1 MPQYYRPDLGRLTGA
16 AHVAAEKRRLASLT
30 PEERAAREAQ
40 EAREDVRATNEFAV
54 LGANA
59 VGLTPLGLTM
69 LRDLWTERKPFE
81 APPLGTYDWWVEK
94 LGGNLADPELQALDE
109 KYAVLQ
115 LPLMAASAPALVR
128 GAKHGAK
135 WLGRTA
141 REKLPEMTTKALG
154 KLGPLQAMTPLYAVK
169 PKGGDWF
176 GQNLDDYI
184 NEVNFNRLGIDNEP
198 MDKALSAW
206 NNKQL
211 KRWVKTYLGTAEDP
225 LLELERRGEL
235 PFSLESMEN
244 YLDST
249 FAKEHQPPIDAGGT
263 IHHRLTGRRR
273 RTPYEQFADSLV
285 LQNKGGNLLSNHP
298 WSPFSIDEIQ
308 RYYKQGFPMGSF
320 SDGEEY
326 ARAKK
331 DWFINQPS
339 EEQWDFKHDLE
350 DVELPK
356 QHEHVYKD
364 PHKLLY
370 DTRIDFNEWDP
381 LQIAHINDYL
391 EQHYTPEQL
400 ARISFPE
407 AARGTAL
414 WDKKLAEAQRKAALQ
429 ATQGLATRIFKEY
442 PENNPQGL
450 RWVELALPAPELPE
464 GFRVAP
470 SVRGEGLFNVLDAA
484 GKPVSVGATENE
496 ALGLFD
502 RATRR
507 QQLADALRYEGNTM
521 GHCVGGYCDDVV
533 RGRSRI
539 FSLRDA
545 KGEPHVTIE
554 TKPGLKTMTEA
565 EQAFFIDNGRMP
577 RDMQELDDWG
587 IENEIAIDAGDLS
600 PNQQAHYIDQIKGKQ
615 NRAPNPEYL
624 PFVQDFV
631 RSQEWSRVGDLHNT
645 GLRQI
650 GPKYFTPEE
659 FAKAIGDRKLGP
671 DMSHYNALYPQ
682 IKHGDVSGIDPEDL
696 QVFRNL
702 GFEDFAAGGA
712 VESPEVDDA
721 ALGRL
726 LMELE

>member
-1 MPQYYRPDLGRLTGA
+1 MPQHYPDFSQLAAAVKQRRGASPEERTASKVYYPDFDKLIGA

-40 EAREDVRATNEFAV
+40 EAREDARATNEFAV
-54 LGANA
+54 LGANT

-94 LGGNLADPELQALDE
+94 LGGNIADPELQALDTR
-109 KYAVLQ
+109 YTLAQ

-263 IHHRLTGRRR
+263 IHHRLTGRSR

-308 RYYKQGFPMGSF
+308 RYYKQGFPLGSF
-320 SDGEEY
+320 DEGPEY
-326 ARAKK
+326 LAAKEA
-331 DWFINQPS
+331 WFNRLPPDEKKSFPYILQ
-339 EEQWDFKHDLE
+339 DLE
-350 DVELPK
+350 LPR

-364 PHKLLY
+364 PDKPLY
-370 DTRIDFNEWDP
+370 DTGINFFEWDP

-533 RGRSRI
+533 SGQSRI

-554 TKPGLKTMTEA
+554 VDPQGGAYDEDGSFTGESSSP
-565 EQAFFIDNGRMP
+565 
-577 RDMQELDDWG
+577 
-587 IENEIAIDAGDLS
+587 AIL
-600 PNQQAHYIDQIKGKQ
+600 QIKGKQ
-615 NRAPNPEYL
+615 NLAPNPEYL

-631 RSQEWSRVGDLHNT
+631 RSQEWSRIGDLRNT

-659 FAKAIGDRKLGP
+659 FAKAIGYRKLGH

-682 IKHGDVSGIDPEDL
+682 IKGGDVSGIDPEDL

>member
-1 MPQYYRPDLGRLTGA
+1 MPQNYRPDIGRLTGA

-94 LGGNLADPELQALDE
+94 LGGNLADPELQALNE

-115 LPLMAASAPALVR
+115 LPLMAASVPALVR

-141 REKLPEMTTKALG
+141 REKLPEMASKSLD

-249 FAKEHQPPIDAGGT
+249 LAKEHQPPIDAGGT
-263 IHHRLTGRRR
+263 IHHRLTGRSR

-350 DVELPK
+350 DIELPK

-533 RGRSRI
+533 SGQSRI

-554 TKPGLKTMTEA
+554 VDPQGGAYDEDGSFTGESSSP
-565 EQAFFIDNGRMP
+565 
-577 RDMQELDDWG
+577 
-587 IENEIAIDAGDLS
+587 AIL
-600 PNQQAHYIDQIKGKQ
+600 QIKGKQ

-631 RSQEWSRVGDLHNT
+631 RSQEWSRIGDLRNT
-645 GLRQI
+645 GLHKI
-650 GPKYFTPEE
+650 GPKYFTMAEID
-659 FAKAIGDRKLGP
+659 KAAGNNTSAANYYDAIYDNAQRGLVKL
-671 DMSHYNALYPQ
+671 
-682 IKHGDVSGIDPEDL
+682 DPEDL